1 MSAVYQDVIEGYLI
15 ASVKVFFYFDVLIF
29 LNLNSETI
37 FTQNP
42 KYFSW
47 SAGSSSAVS

>member
-1 MSAVYQDVIEGYLI
+1 MSAVYQDVIDGYLI

-29 LNLNSETI
+29 LNLKSETI

-42 KYFSW
+42 NHFSW

>member
-37 FTQNP
+37 FTKNP
-42 KYFSW
+42 NNFS
-47 SAGSSSAVS
+47 SLAGSSSALS